1 MRFISSNDAL
11 GFLSQAAPR
20 PWVRR
25 LLRWMSF
32 DEELT
37 AYSTKGRVLARTSV
51 LSLTGEFYQEV
62 QQFSGPAMD
71 AVVRRELSPELAEK
85 IVGKDAHDDVF
96 DEPFEWDDETNPMEV
111 SPGFFLYATEIDW
124 NIGRMEVEWLQRG
137 GDLGEALFPHEDMFG
152 TEFDNPDYSA
162 TIEGLYFSFGDIELL
177 VPQLELFQSSTPN
190 PDLRKPRGVI
200 GRPPKWDWEGAFAH
214 VISLATSPAGL
225 PTGQGAQARIE
236 ELMSSWFME
245 ETGNEPAASQI
256 RSRASRIM
264 RTLKMPT
271 SPETD

>member
-1 MRFISSNDAL
+1 MKFISSHDAL
-11 GFLSQAAPR
+11 NFLSQAAPR

-37 AYSTKGRVLARTSV
+37 AYSTKGKVQARTSAFT
-51 LSLTGEFYQEV
+51 LTSEFYQEA
-62 QQFSGPAMD
+62 QEFDGPKMD
-71 AVVRRELSPELAEK
+71 AIIRRELSPELAGK
-85 IVGKDAHDDVF
+85 LIGKDRHSDVHD
-96 DEPFEWDDETNPMEV
+96 ESFEWDDELNPTV
-111 SPGFFLYATEIDW
+111 VAPGFFLYTSEVDW
-124 NIGRMEVEWLQRG
+124 NAGRMEIEWLERSG
-137 GDLGEALFPHEDMFG
+137 NLGEAIFPSEEMFE
-152 TEFDNPDYSA
+152 TEFDDPDYSA
-162 TIEGLYFSFGDIELL
+162 IIEGLCFSFGDIELL
-177 VPQLELFQSSTPN
+177 VPQLELFQSSAPS
-190 PDLRKPRGVI
+190 PDLRKPRGAI

-236 ELMSSWFME
+236 ELMSSWFMD

-264 RTLKMPT
+264 RTLKMPI
-271 SPETD
+271 SPETA